1 MKLYRAVYGETYMM
15 EEKYLICEDSLEGIF
30 TGIYE
35 AYALREGHEHVH
47 IQIGEEENF
56 RLFAVYLHIMPDP
69 VKTEKVVQTLRSRL
83 GEHVYHT
90 LCRAAASCY
99 PDKGEAVYRTVVDGL
114 TAGSGR
120 RVLGNFKNPYVARCF
135 ELARFTANEAHYEI
149 EFIRFQELA
158 PEKTGKSAVLFSR
171 IGPKNNVVPFVM
183 PHFADRLSIENFMV
197 YDENRKLFGVHPAK
211 EDWYLVSAGEEFT
224 LKEPDLS
231 EKEADYQELFR
242 AFHRTIGI
250 KSRENRKLQRQ
261 MCTYRYQDY
270 MVEFAQKG

>member
-1 MKLYRAVYGETYMM
+1 MM

-120 RVLGNFKNPYVARCF
+120 RVLGNFKTRMWPDALSWRASRRTKPITRSSLSVFRSLRLKKQGKALSC
-135 ELARFTANEAHYEI
+135 L
-149 EFIRFQELA
+149 
-158 PEKTGKSAVLFSR
+158 PESDPKTMWCPLLCR
-171 IGPKNNVVPFVM
+171 I
-183 PHFADRLSIENFMV
+183 L
-197 YDENRKLFGVHPAK
+197 
-211 EDWYLVSAGEEFT
+211 
-224 LKEPDLS
+224 
-231 EKEADYQELFR
+231 
-242 AFHRTIGI
+242 RT
-250 KSRENRKLQRQ
+250 
-261 MCTYRYQDY
+261 D
-270 MVEFAQKG
+270 